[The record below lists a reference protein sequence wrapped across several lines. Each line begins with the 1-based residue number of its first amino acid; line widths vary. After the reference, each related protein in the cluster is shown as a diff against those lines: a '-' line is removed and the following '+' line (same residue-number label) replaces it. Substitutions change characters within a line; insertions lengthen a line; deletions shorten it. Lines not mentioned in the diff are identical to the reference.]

1 MGKSA
6 KKIIGV
12 AVAIA
17 VPFVAPKIVTALAS
31 SAMLKGTAIGAALG
45 TTTGATVGSA
55 LVGAGL
61 GAAGAKVTGGD
72 PRLGALFGGIGGGFA
87 GYNAITAPGMA
98 VAPGTAEALGPAGL
112 IPGSETA
119 QILAAQDAAT
129 FGTAGLQGVT
139 TSPQLAQ
146 LAAADP
152 SAYGAGAQI
161 PGTPGGGPA
170 PGGSFMDAVAKVPG
184 EVAAKFSDPK
194 ILADMTL
201 RAGAALLG
209 DAMAGD
215 GLSDE
220 EQQLLNAQVA
230 DLKALR
236 ERDEELFKIKLE
248 EAMGLIGEAR
258 YFNPEQFGLQAQAR
272 VQVAGA
278 QQQREAQRAAALQP
292 GRGGYSAADERRA
305 GLDVTARGQTAY
317 LQGAEGAQRQRMAG
331 IQAGLAALPSSP
343 TGALQYSSGLMTQY
357 QKAMDQAAKARR
369 DAGGFFG
376 DIFGVQVAGQRGDDR
391 NTIG

>member
-6 KKIIGV
+6 KSVLGV

-17 VPFVAPKIVTALAS
+17 VPFVAPKIVTALAG
-31 SAMLKGTAIGAALG
+31 SAMLKGTAIGTALG
-45 TTTGATVGSA
+45 TTAGATAGSA

-61 GAAGAKVTGGD
+61 GAVGARATGGD
-72 PRLGALFGGIGGGFA
+72 PRLGALFGGIGGGFM
-87 GYNAITAPGMA
+87 GYNTITAPGMG
-98 VAPGTAEALGPAGL
+98 VAAGTAEALGPAGL

-139 TSPQLAQ
+139 TSPQLAS
-146 LAAADP
+146 LAAQDP
-152 SAYGAGAQI
+152 TAYGAAARI

-170 PGGSFMDAVAKVPG
+170 PGGSFMDAVRGMPG

-194 ILADMTL
+194 TLADMTL

-220 EQQLLNAQVA
+220 EQRLLDAQVA
-230 DLKALR
+230 DLQALR
-236 ERDEELFKIKLE
+236 ERDEEMFKLRLQG
-248 EAMGLIGEAR
+248 AMDLIGEAR
-258 YFNPEQFGLQAQAR
+258 YFDPQQFGLQAQAR
-272 VQVAGA
+272 VQVASA
-278 QQQREAQRAAALQP
+278 QQQREAQRAAQLQP
-292 GRGGYSAADERRA
+292 GRGYSEADARRA
-305 GLDVTARGQTAY
+305 SIDTTAAGQTAY
-317 LQGAEGAQRQRMAG
+317 LQGAESAQRQRMAG
-331 IQAGLAALPSSP
+331 LQAGYAALPPSP
-343 TGALQYSSGLMTQY
+343 SAALQYSAGLMTQY
-357 QKAMDQAAKARR
+357 QQAMNRAAQERR